1 MKKLRSERKHDAVL
15 SASARYCSVAAA
27 VIGTAVVGGLMAP
40 DAPDNSGA
48 INASAQSSERV
59 GMRQLDL
66 QEKNDAAQKIRTD
79 KLDALQ
85 EKVSGAQLTSMATND
100 ALSKEYADYQ
110 RTTFRPLEQ
119 GIVDDAKKFDSPE
132 EQERV
137 AGAASAAVKQNV
149 TQATEANTRS
159 MARMGVNPSSGRSMV
174 TQNETAITGALG
186 EAGAEN
192 TARQTVKTLG
202 AAKRMDAASLGR
214 GLASSQA
221 TSAGVALNA
230 GNSAVNNA
238 AQGIN
243 SANGVAQTN
252 TGILS
257 GANASFG
264 TATNGL
270 IGAQSASMGV
280 YNAQKTANDKLMG
293 GIGKGVGMWAGAK

>member
-1 MKKLRSERKHDAVL
+1 ML
-15 SASARYCSVAAA
+15 SVGRRYCCVAAA
-27 VIGTAVVGGLMAP
+27 MIGGAVVGGMMAP

-66 QEKNDAAQKIRTD
+66 QEKQDADQKIRTE

-85 EKVSGAQLTSMATND
+85 EKVSGAQLASMATNE

-119 GIVDDAKKFDSPE
+119 GIVDEAKKFDSPE
-132 EQERV
+132 EQERA

-149 TQATEANTRS
+149 TQATEANTRAL
-159 MARMGVNPSSGRSMV
+159 ARMGVNPGSGRSIV

-192 TARQTVKTLG
+192 AARQTVKTLG

-221 TSAGVALNA
+221 TSAGVAINA
-230 GNSAVNNA
+230 GNSAVGNA
-238 AQGIN
+238 VAGVN
-243 SANGVAQTN
+243 SANGVGQTSA
-252 TGILS
+252 GMLS
-257 GANASFG
+257 GANTSFG
-264 TATNGL
+264 TATSGL
-270 IGAQSASMGV
+270 IGAKNVAMQIYKVQSENHNNTMGAV
-280 YNAQKTANDKLMG
+280 
-293 GIGKGVGMWAGAK
+293 GKGIGMWAGA